1 MILIPPALPGDPTGL
16 RADAKRLAAIADE
29 VRQIVGKASGF
40 GGELHFP
47 ASKFRSG
54 TTEASAAAKGSAS
67 RIDDCAGQIAAYA
80 TRVKD
85 SIAAHDRAVAAAQ
98 AASQRAAR

>member
-1 MILIPPALPGDPTGL
+1 MILIPPALPGDPGAL
-16 RADAKRLAAIADE
+16 RADAKRLAAIADQ
-29 VRQIVGKASGF
+29 VREIVGKASAF

-54 TTEASAAAKGSAS
+54 TTASSVPAKSSAS
-67 RIDDCAGQIAAYA
+67 RIDDCATQITAYA

-85 SIAAHDRAVAAAQ
+85 SIAARDRAVAAAR
-98 AASQRAAR
+98 AASRRAAQ